1 MPITRIAISAQRFA
15 QWHARISI
23 DLQQAL
29 EDHFSVPA
37 GDCFQLFDCYS
48 PRQRIVNPHYLCRA
62 EAGRSDDFLLFQITA
77 GKPRSHLQKQR
88 FYQDLVTRLEQSL
101 GISPHEVMVVIGF
114 TEPED
119 WSFGSGKMFSLTD
132 IPPPR

>member
-1 MPITRIAISAQRFA
+1 MPMTRIAISAQHFEK
-15 QWHARISI
+15 WHAQISM

-29 EDHFSVPA
+29 EDHFSVPP

-48 PRQRIVNPHYLCRA
+48 PRQRVFDPDYLCGA
-62 EAGRSDDFLLFQITA
+62 EGGRSDDYLLFQITA
-77 GKPRSHLQKQR
+77 GKARSPHQKQA
-88 FYQDLVTRLEQSL
+88 FYQNLVARLERSL
-101 GISPHEVMVVIGF
+101 GIGPQNIMVVMGF

-119 WSFGSGKMFSLTD
+119 WSFGSGKMFSLTE

>member
-1 MPITRIAISAQRFA
+1 MPLTRIAISEPRFEK
-15 QWHARISI
+15 WHAHISN

-29 EDHFSVPA
+29 EDHFSVPP

-48 PRQRIVNPHYLCRA
+48 PRQRVFDPDYLCGA
-62 EAGRSDDFLLFQITA
+62 EGGRNDDYLLFQITA
-77 GKPRSHLQKQR
+77 GKARSPLQKQA
-88 FYQDLVTRLEQSL
+88 FYQNLVARLEQSL
-101 GISPHEVMVVIGF
+101 GISPHNIMVVIGV

>member
-1 MPITRIAISAQRFA
+1 MPMTRIAISAQHFEK
-15 QWHARISI
+15 WHAQISM

-29 EDHFSVPA
+29 EDHFSVPP

-48 PRQRIVNPHYLCRA
+48 PRQRVFDPDYLCGA
-62 EAGRSDDFLLFQITA
+62 EGGRSDDYLLFQITA
-77 GKPRSHLQKQR
+77 GKARSPHQKQA
-88 FYQDLVTRLEQSL
+88 FYQNLVARLERSL
-101 GISPHEVMVVIGF
+101 GIGPQNIMVVMGF